1 MRKIYKYPL
10 EIVDEQIVN
19 VPAGAILLTAMLVN
33 DQICLY
39 AVVDESQPMKQR
51 AFYIYATLDEMQDE
65 TFARIRHIA
74 TVIHNQYVWHIFE
87 NIG

>member
-19 VPAGAILLTAMLVN
+19 VPAGAILLTVQVVN
-33 DQICLY
+33 NEICLY
-39 AVVDESQPMKQR
+39 AIVDESQPLKQR
-51 AFYIYATLDEMQDE
+51 LINIYGTGQPIDDEIYLKSRYID
-65 TFARIRHIA
+65 
-74 TVIHNQYVWHIFE
+74 TVIHGQYVWHIFE